1 MTIVTARLTNNLVY
15 KVTIIT
21 YSNSKYISCV
31 VTRDKV
37 SLVSF
42 ETFKLVL
49 SDVTYFIVSATSFL
63 LLHVFRR
70 RQAIDFISVA
80 RTHGP
85 ETKLTHRSN
94 KMMTHVAT

>member
-1 MTIVTARLTNNLVY
+1 MVY
-15 KVTIIT
+15 LGAIIT
-21 YSNSKYISCV
+21 YSNSKYISN
-31 VTRDKV
+31 T
-37 SLVSF
+37 SF
-42 ETFKLVL
+42 NTFDLVL
-49 SDVTYFIVSATSFL
+49 SYVTFISGTSFIL
-63 LLHVFRR
+63 LYVSRR